1 MEDIIRRN
9 AEYLEIELD
18 VVAVEN
24 YFSIH
29 INTESRQK
37 QHIMEVKSR
46 VGRIQAFLGLILTE
60 FDRSTYNDLKASI
73 PEHSAY
79 IADRLEEE
87 ERECG

>member
-9 AEYLEIELD
+9 AEYLAIELD

-37 QHIMEVKSR
+37 QLLEVKSR

-79 IADRLEEE
+79 IVDRLEEE